1 MTIKTLKK
9 QRHKLV
15 EKSLESNTNLVKL
28 MMEKNLKNNHR
39 RLGAG
44 REEAINLKE
53 SPDLLTMMNDTSSNN
68 IDNDDKSFKTK
79 KKTLIS
85 MKDNILKKHPK
96 KESLAILKILNS
108 SKSLL

>member
-1 MTIKTLKK
+1 
-9 QRHKLV
+9 
-15 EKSLESNTNLVKL
+15 
-28 MMEKNLKNNHR
+28 
-39 RLGAG
+39 
-44 REEAINLKE
+44 
-53 SPDLLTMMNDTSSNN
+53 MMNDTSSNN
-68 IDNDDKSFKTK
+68 LDNDDKSFKTK